1 MRIVR
6 KIIELEEVEH
16 EFFDV
21 GENFDDLSLIR
32 ISMIKDVHY
41 NSFDLFVEICGDG
54 DPDEVAP
61 VLEFYIDL
69 DSLVTEEELFKGIA
83 KQKIPSL
90 FEPELLKELIQ
101 RKIRVE
107 WNNGNETGKVIDLN
121 DPGQGLL
128 LAMIR

>member
-6 KIIELEEVEH
+6 KIIERKEVEH

-21 GENFDDLSLIR
+21 GEDFDDLSLIR
-32 ISMIKDVHY
+32 ISLIKDVRY
-41 NSFDLFVEICGDG
+41 DSFDLFVEICGDG
-54 DPDEVAP
+54 DPDEVGP

-83 KQKIPSL
+83 RQKIPSL

-107 WNNGNETGKVIDLN
+107 WNNGDETGEVIDLT
-121 DPGQGLL
+121 DPGEGLL
-128 LAMIR
+128 SAM

>member
-21 GENFDDLSLIR
+21 GEDFDDLSLIR
-32 ISMIKDVHY
+32 ISLIKDVHY

-54 DPDEVAP
+54 DPDEVGP
-61 VLEFYIDL
+61 VLEFYINL
-69 DSLVTEEELFKGIA
+69 DSLVTEEELFQGID

-90 FEPELLKELIQ
+90 FNPELLNKLIQ

-107 WNNGNETGKVIDLN
+107 WNSGDKTGEMINLKN
-121 DPGQGLL
+121 PGEGFL